1 MLIRRF
7 LIIAP
12 ALVSLI
18 LLISYLWVPTYE
30 EQTRGNPDRLEQ
42 FITAYISDATLLNP
56 VLSADAASSRIE
68 TLVFNGLID
77 YDENLQY
84 RGRVAHHWRLFE
96 QAYFYVNQRARTP
109 LGDRLDGPSLVAR
122 LTSAFETSPKWRHVT
137 AVDLLPPRRI
147 TQTLPVQEGQQR
159 RSVEIT
165 ADAPH
170 RVRLTLDR
178 IDPALFDHLQKL
190 LGEHYFSSF
199 ETAGRIQ
206 APPWLDASQLAS
218 IAQQILPATSHNPI
232 IDFFL
237 RRGVTFH
244 DGHEVTA
251 EDVKFTYDAIVNPKN
266 ISPRLADYEPV
277 QRVDVIDPY
286 TVRIIYKRLYS
297 PAFGT
302 WSMGILPAHL
312 LNDKALAEEAV
323 RMGKDPD
330 TYTLRQSVF
339 NRYPVGCGP
348 FQFVTWKADQ
358 YIRLKRYDA
367 YWEGP
372 ANYRQYVM
380 RIIPDVL
387 TQEMEFYAGTV
398 DEYEVQPHQVE
409 RLSGDE
415 RFHHFSSTAF
425 GYTYIAYNLR
435 RPPFDDPRVRR
446 ALGMAI
452 DSRKIIAFVLYGQGE
467 PITGPFPKQTDFYNH
482 AIAPLPY
489 DPQAA
494 VRLLNAAGWRRGPD
508 GYLQKGGKRLAF
520 TLITNNGN
528 PLRKAILAIAQ
539 NAWKKIGI
547 QVETD
552 LLEWSVFIQKRVNQL
567 DFDALILG
575 WSMGIDPDLYQI
587 WHSSQTHKF
596 QLNFAGFSDPEA
608 DDLIVKI
615 RREYDHQRQVA
626 YCRRLHEIIAGAQPY
641 TFLYVR
647 RETAVLD
654 KRIVRKVR
662 SDDGRWETLPIV
674 PTKIGDYKYHF
685 NQWVKLPHA
694 PNFTADG

>member
-1 MLIRRF
+1 MYIRRF

-18 LLISYLWVPTYE
+18 LLISYFWVPTYE
-30 EQTRGNPDRLEQ
+30 EQTRGNPDRLEH

-56 VLSADAASSRIE
+56 VLSAEAASSRIE
-68 TLVFNGLID
+68 ARVFDGLID
-77 YDENLQY
+77 YDENLHY
-84 RGRVAHHWRLFE
+84 RGRVADHWRLFE
-96 QAYFYVNQRARTP
+96 QAYFYVNPRARTP
-109 LGDRLDGPSLVAR
+109 LGGRLDGPSLVAR
-122 LTSAFETSPKWRHVT
+122 LTSAFEASPQWRHVT

-147 TQTLPVQEGQQR
+147 TQTLPVRQGRQR

-165 ADAPH
+165 AEAPQ
-170 RVRLTLDR
+170 RIRLTLDR
-178 IDPALFDHLQKL
+178 VDPDLFDHLQKF

-199 ETAGRIQ
+199 DAVGRIQ
-206 APPWLDASQLAS
+206 APPGLDASQRAS
-218 IAQQILPATSHNPI
+218 IAQHILPATAHQPI

-237 RRGVTFH
+237 RHGVTFH
-244 DGHEVTA
+244 DGHDVTA
-251 EDVKFTYDAIVNPKN
+251 EDVKFTYEAIVNPKN
-266 ISPRLADYEPV
+266 LSPRLADYEPV
-277 QRVDVIDPY
+277 ERVEVIDAH

-312 LNDKALAEEAV
+312 LNDKALAAEAV
-323 RMGKDPD
+323 RMGKDPE
-330 TYTLRQSVF
+330 TYTLRQSAF
-339 NRYPVGCGP
+339 NRHPIGCGP
-348 FQFVTWKADQ
+348 FQFREWKADQ

-398 DEYEVQPHQVE
+398 DEYEVQPHQVK
-409 RLSGDE
+409 RLSSDE

-425 GYTYIAYNLR
+425 GYTYIGYNLR

-452 DSRKIIAFVLYGQGE
+452 DSNKIIDFVLYGQGE

-482 AIAPLPY
+482 AIRPLPY

-494 VRLLNAAGWRRGPD
+494 VRLLNEAGWRHGPD
-508 GYLQKGGKRLAF
+508 GYLQKEGKRLAF

-596 QLNFAGFSDPEA
+596 QLNFVGFSDPEA
-608 DDLIVKI
+608 DDLILKI
-615 RREYDHQRQVA
+615 RREYDHRRQVA
-626 YCRRLHEIIAGAQPY
+626 YCHRLHAIIADAQPY

-662 SDDGRWETLPIV
+662 SDDGRWATLPIV
-674 PTKIGDYKYHF
+674 PTKSGDYKYHF